1 MRGLGNHVKIANCMF
16 LFLMGSNFF
25 EGVLLEL
32 VHFSCLLL
40 SPIRKNTVALGFN
53 VDTYRYRSRGKLA
66 LYKFILAH
74 MTLFIETLS

>member
-25 EGVLLEL
+25 EGVVLEL

-40 SPIRKNTVALGFN
+40 SPI
-53 VDTYRYRSRGKLA
+53 GKK
-66 LYKFILAH
+66 YSGTRF
-74 MTLFIETLS
+74 